1 MHSKRNSLLQA
12 LYRFLPC
19 DSSSSHQ
26 SQPQPSQAPPI
37 IPIAQYKTPL
47 PFNPYGAPKWVGC
60 GDPRISLKPT
70 IRVERMTEDEL
81 FQFCRMRQIPC
92 SVADT
97 KDILEVRAHEWLNA
111 KFGGQ
116 RQSVDS
122 IKKRRRRT
130 KDSRESRGSR
140 DSGDSRGSRGL
151 RESRD
156 SRDSRG
162 LRGPRETRQSRQ
174 VKELAI

>member
-1 MHSKRNSLLQA
+1 
-12 LYRFLPC
+12 
-19 DSSSSHQ
+19 
-26 SQPQPSQAPPI
+26 
-37 IPIAQYKTPL
+37 
-47 PFNPYGAPKWVGC
+47 
-60 GDPRISLKPT
+60 
-70 IRVERMTEDEL
+70 MTEDEL

-97 KDILEVRAHEWLNA
+97 KDILEVRANEWLNA

-122 IKKRRRRT
+122 SKKRRRRT
-130 KDSRESRGSR
+130 RDSRES
-140 DSGDSRGSRGL
+140 

-162 LRGPRETRQSRQ
+162 PRETRETRQSRQ
-174 VKELAI
+174 VRELAA

>member
-1 MHSKRNSLLQA
+1 MHSERNSLLQA

-19 DSSSSHQ
+19 NSSSSHQ

-37 IPIAQYKTPL
+37 IPIAQYKPPL
-47 PFNPYGAPKWVGC
+47 PFYPYGAPEWVGC

-97 KDILEVRAHEWLNA
+97 KDILEVRANEWLNA

-122 IKKRRRRT
+122 SKKRRRRT
-130 KDSRESRGSR
+130 RDSRESR
-140 DSGDSRGSRGL
+140 
-151 RESRD
+151 ESRD
-156 SRDSRG
+156 W
-162 LRGPRETRQSRQ
+162 RGPRETRETRQSRQ
-174 VKELAI
+174 VRELAA